1 MAQLVKKI
9 RTEAGD
15 LQIDYNALANL
26 PTTDTTLAVS
36 GKAADAKIVGDAI
49 NDIHNDV
56 NHMYANFSNP
66 NLLVNSDFRNPINQ
80 RGAQSYESKTSG
92 KDTYNI
98 DRWRASYGTI
108 TTVNDG
114 SITVAGNTAA
124 NRYFY
129 QTFEK
134 YLSGTFTLSFNI
146 TNLQGNIS
154 MYYDA
159 NGAGTT
165 INIPTGTTKMTF
177 TATNLKSVGF
187 FLPKT
192 NGISATIKWVKLE
205 VGSIA
210 TPFVP
215 RLYAEELA
223 ICRRYYQ
230 NIDLHCLSGLVSDN
244 GSKVTF
250 ASSVYLRST
259 PSITIKKAPE
269 SLRVDST
276 ADVPTTLTYSSVY
289 CHENVCSVTFN
300 SSATLGQ
307 RAVAWSIYEFTI
319 AADAEIY

>member
-26 PTTDTTLAVS
+26 PTTDTTLKVS
-36 GKAADAKIVGDAI
+36 GKAADAKSVGDAI
-49 NDIHNDV
+49 SDVHNDINR
-56 NHMYANFSNP
+56 MYANFSNP
-66 NLLVNSDFRNPINQ
+66 NLLINSDFRNPINQ

-114 SITVAGNTAA
+114 SITIAGNTAA

-134 YLSGTFTLSFNI
+134 YLSGTFTFSFEI

-159 NGAGTT
+159 DGGAKTT
-165 INIPTGTTKMTF
+165 NIPAGATEMIIV
-177 TATNLKSVGF
+177 ATNLKSVGF

-192 NGISATIKWVKLE
+192 NGISATINWVKLE
-205 VGSIA
+205 AGYMA

-259 PSITIKKAPE
+259 PTITIKEAPE
-269 SLRVDST
+269 SLRVDSVG
-276 ADVPTTLTYSSVY
+276 DVTTTLTYSSVY
-289 CHENVCSVTFN
+289 CNENVCSVTFN
-300 SSATLGQ
+300 SSASLGQ
-307 RAVAWSIYEFTI
+307 RAVAWSIYKFTI